1 MATEFDTQDTMT
13 DNTAEQVVTQHA
25 SAPAPVATS
34 SSATRGKVMEIPSAK
49 LGQIKQEQ
57 RERGKREAMAAL
69 EAQFKAF
76 GFSSAD
82 EALAAAAAARSGG
95 NTQQKSQQETA
106 QAPSA
111 NAQQA
116 QARNSK
122 REMEKLQRERQEYQK
137 RYAQEQA
144 QRRRLQRQLEAK
156 DAEMALRESAV
167 VKGVKDVDYALR
179 LLQRDLEG
187 KTESELSAYDE
198 GSFFD
203 KLRGS
208 HPYLFGET
216 VVPAST
222 GTGTNGAPPA
232 PKAGTVQQAQG
243 QAGNF
248 DARTVS
254 KEEFQKLLRQR
265 GLNLAAS

>member
-1 MATEFDTQDTMT
+1 MATEFETQDTT
-13 DNTAEQVVTQHA
+13 TTTEQA
-25 SAPAPVATS
+25 APAPVAVPA
-34 SSATRGKVMEIPSAK
+34 ATASPSRGKVMEIPSAK
-49 LGQIKQEQ
+49 LGQIKLEQ
-57 RERGKREAMAAL
+57 RERGKREAMGDL
-69 EAQFKAF
+69 EAKFKAA
-76 GFSSAD
+76 GFTSID
-82 EALAAAAAARSGG
+82 EALASMAALRSGG
-95 NTQQKSQQETA
+95 GSQQKSQQTETPP

-111 NAQQA
+111 DAQQA
-116 QARNSK
+116 ASRNAK
-122 REMEKLQRERQEYQK
+122 KEYERLQRERQEYQK

-156 DAEMALRESAV
+156 EAEMALRESAV
-167 VKGVKDVDYALR
+167 VKGVKDIDYALR

-187 KTESELSAYDE
+187 KSEAELEAYDE
-198 GSFFD
+198 GVFFD

-232 PKAGTVQQAQG
+232 PKASTIQQAQG
-243 QAGNF
+243 QAGNL
-248 DARTVS
+248 DARTLS
-254 KEEFQKLLRQR
+254 KQEFDKLLRAR